1 MSNISTIFIDVVLPL
16 AVPNLFTYRVPT
28 ELEQYVKPG
37 VRVVVQFGKSKLY
50 TALIRNVHT
59 NPPKDYEAKYIES
72 IMDENTIVNHTQFL
86 FWDWMSAYYLCN
98 IGEVMNAA
106 LPAGLKLN
114 SESKIALNGEYDFSS
129 LDLQMLTN
137 HETFIIEALQDRDA
151 LLISEVAEMLKLK
164 NVSGIVN
171 SLKEKRLVVMF
182 EEINERY
189 KPRLL
194 PYVRLAQALV
204 ESEPE
209 LQKTFDALEK
219 KAHKQLEILL
229 YYLNR
234 MGSYN
239 NLKQMPEIDRWIK
252 KSDITKSFDTAAIN
266 SLIKKGV
273 FESEEFEISRLKI
286 EKESRKD
293 IVLSSLQEGA
303 YNEIKTH
310 IETKQTVLLHGI
322 TGSGK
327 TEIYGKLIADTLKE
341 GKQVLFLVPE
351 IALTTQ
357 LIYRI
362 RNFFGERVGVYHS
375 KFSENERV
383 EIWNSVIGNHAIG
396 DNLIERKNYDVVL
409 GARSAL
415 FLPFNNL
422 GLIIVD
428 EEHDSSYKQYDT
440 APRYNAR
447 DASIYLAH
455 LHKAKVLLGSAT
467 PSLESYYNAKENRF
481 GLVSILERYGEAT
494 VPDIEMV
501 DTREEQQVKDKTT
514 LFTQKLKD
522 GIKLALDNKQ
532 QVILFQNRRGF
543 APYTECHTCNW
554 VPHCI
559 QCDVALIYHKA
570 SNRLACHYCGY
581 SITPPSTCG
590 ACGNSDLRYKGFGTE
605 KVEEELEIVFTDVKI
620 SRMDLD
626 STRSKYA
633 YKQIIDDFEQGNV
646 DILVGTQMVT
656 KGLDFDN
663 VSLVGIINAD
673 QQLNFPDFRTHEKA
687 FQLITQVSGRAGRRD
702 VKGKVLVQTS
712 NPQHPILDLVK
723 AHDYQTFYQRQLDDR
738 RQFNYPPFFRLIEF
752 TLIGKDLFILN
763 EGAEELAKAMRV
775 HFFERVLG
783 PEFPLVAR
791 IRNEFYKKIMLKVER
806 DFSTVKIREHLNLIL
821 HQFRTHDLHKKIR
834 IKIDVDPS

>member
-1 MSNISTIFIDVVLPL
+1 MSNTNTIFINVVLPL

-37 VRVVVQFGKSKLY
+37 VRVVVQFGKNKLY
-50 TALIRNVHT
+50 TALIRNVHN

-72 IMDENTIVNHTQFL
+72 IMDENTIVNNTQFL
-86 FWDWMSAYYLCN
+86 FWDWMSAYYLCH

-137 HETFIIEALQDRDA
+137 HESNIIEVLQEKDA

-209 LQKTFDALEK
+209 LQKTFDTLEK

-252 KSDITKSFDTAAIN
+252 KSDVTKSFDNAAIN

-273 FESEEFEISRLKI
+273 FDGEEFEISRLKI

-303 YNEIKTH
+303 YKEIKTH
-310 IETKQTVLLHGI
+310 FEAKQTVLLHGI

-383 EIWNSVIGNHAIG
+383 EIWNSVIGNHAVG
-396 DNLIERKNYDVVL
+396 DNLTERKNYDVVL

-415 FLPFNNL
+415 FLPFSNL

-455 LHKAKVLLGSAT
+455 LHKAKVVLGSAT
-467 PSLESYYNAKENRF
+467 PSLESYFNAKENRF

-501 DTREEQQVKDKTT
+501 DTRDEQQVKDKTT
-514 LFTQKLKD
+514 LFTQRLKD

-543 APYTECHTCNW
+543 APYTECNTCNW
-554 VPHCI
+554 IPHCV

-570 SNRLACHYCGY
+570 SNRLSCHYCGY
-581 SITPPSTCG
+581 SIAPPSTCG

-605 KVEEELEIVFTDVKI
+605 KVEEELEILFPDVKI

-712 NPQHPILDLVK
+712 NPKHPILDLVK
-723 AHDYQTFYQRQLDDR
+723 AHDYQTFYQTQLDDR

-752 TLIGKDLFILN
+752 TLIGKDMFILN

-806 DFSTVKIREHLNLIL
+806 DFSTVKIREHLHLIL